1 METRANFVLIGAF
14 TVAVIAG
21 GFLFILWIAGV
32 GQVSHRK
39 TYEVVF
45 AGSVSGLT
53 RGASVVF
60 NGLRVGEVLQVDFMP
75 NDPGRVAAVID
86 VDGRIQI
93 KKDTQARLELQGLTG
108 GSAIA
113 LSGGAPDAPLLV
125 GLDGAPPVIVAE
137 PTANLLESV
146 QNISVKADAILAK
159 ADKIVADNG
168 PVITDTLKNLDTFTK
183 ALGDSSSGISA
194 ALNGISE
201 LGKQI
206 GPLAQK
212 LQTLSAD
219 ADKLVGAVDPAK
231 VKRVVSDVTT
241 FTGALADS
249 GPQMQALFTDAATLA
264 KHLNETS
271 SKLDAALTD
280 VDGLVK
286 AVDTKKIANVVDG
299 ANVLGE
305 ALRQN
310 KGNIDLMLKDAAE
323 ITVKLDSSAD
333 KIDGLMTSVQG
344 FVGSGDAKGPLTEV
358 SEAARSIR
366 LLADDLNVRTKE
378 IAAGLIHFTGPG
390 LKEYEALAVDGRRTI
405 NDVDRVVRGFEH
417 NPSEV
422 IFGAKPKLPEYHGGP

>member
-113 LSGGAPDAPLLV
+113 LSGGAPEAPLLV

-249 GPQMQALFTDAATLA
+249 GPQMQALFTDAAALA

>member
-323 ITVKLDSSAD
+323 ITAKLDSSAD